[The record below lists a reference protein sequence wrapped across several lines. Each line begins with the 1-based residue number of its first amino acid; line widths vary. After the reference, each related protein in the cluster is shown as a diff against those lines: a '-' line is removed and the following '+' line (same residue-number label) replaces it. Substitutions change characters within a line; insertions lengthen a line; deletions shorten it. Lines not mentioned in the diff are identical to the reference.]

1 MANTRHVEGAIM
13 HKIYIPLFNIVPI
26 SCNIFLIQHMLVSMY
41 VIRSSFTSKVYTTA
55 AEMQVNLEAHNSH

>member
-1 MANTRHVEGAIM
+1 M

-26 SCNIFLIQHMLVSMY
+26 SCNIFLMQYMLVSMY

-55 AEMQVNLEAHNSH
+55 AEMQVSLEAHNSH